1 MFEMMWTRSGLKLVS
16 CGETGEEK
24 SISFFTAPRGNGT
37 GALVLYAATREVI
50 KEGWFTLFFFFFYM
64 LEEPQNGINTYA
76 NVMEET
82 QVSGI
87 LTHFFFTFSPFSFLF
102 FLLLLLL

>member
-50 KEGWFTLFFFFFYM
+50 KEGWFTLFFFSCM
-64 LEEPQNGINTYA
+64 LDCMLDCKKNPKIG
-76 NVMEET
+76 
-82 QVSGI
+82 
-87 LTHFFFTFSPFSFLF
+87 LTLTRM
-102 FLLLLLL
+102 